1 MLLQG
6 DVVLLTPAST
16 SEILVKSHRE
26 VLDLSV
32 LTTVAPAFDSFL
44 FRVHNERGWNSDKL
58 SSTVTDLF
66 TFLSVDSLLFAPS
79 RSMTTGGNLFKGGG
93 PSS

>member
-6 DVVLLTPAST
+6 DVDLFTPVSGF
-16 SEILVKSHRE
+16 EIFVKSHRE

-32 LTTVAPAFDSFL
+32 LAAEEPALDSFL
-44 FRVHNERGWNSDKL
+44 SRAHNERGRNSDEL
-58 SSTVTDLF
+58 SSDLF
-66 TFLSVDSLLFAPS
+66 TLSSVDSLLFAPS